1 MYTLSLAARQPRQRR
16 GGQGCRLFSRQEPN
30 RSADLAL
37 FALRYPHGG
46 GGGGGGGRVDAPR
59 RSRRSR
65 GTRADPGRF
74 CGDLA
79 PSASAGA
86 AVRRCVLEPKRPV
99 ERRGPCPT
107 GAVAAAAPLAVPP
120 LPCPSRTKADD
131 TVLSRSRTTR
141 PDSRGGP
148 GGVRGPRSGSARKM
162 SRGVTRMRTP
172 IMISPP

>member
-1 MYTLSLAARQPRQRR
+1 MYTLSVAARQPRQRR
-16 GGQGCRLFSRQEPN
+16 GGEGCRLFSRQEPN
-30 RSADLAL
+30 RSAGLAL

-46 GGGGGGGRVDAPR
+46 GGGGGDG
-59 RSRRSR
+59 
-65 GTRADPGRF
+65 RADPGRF

-79 PSASAGA
+79 ASASAGA